1 MLVAKSGL
9 TLCNP
14 MDCSLLG
21 SMEFPRQE
29 YWSRLLFPS
38 PGDLP
43 DPGTESRSPALQADS
58 LPSELPGKSLTESS
72 ETHSQVTHIANI
84 GPEIREPRSD
94 PNAKIYL
101 QTIFSFS
108 KVSVVLPR
116 CT

>member
-1 MLVAKSGL
+1 MSVVQCGKGDGKVYTEKNDFMMQTGEGRAE
-9 TLCNP
+9 N
-14 MDCSLLG
+14 
-21 SMEFPRQE
+21 SM
-29 YWSRLLFPS
+29 
-38 PGDLP
+38 
-43 DPGTESRSPALQADS
+43 
-58 LPSELPGKSLTESS
+58 
-72 ETHSQVTHIANI
+72 SQVTHIANI